1 MTLLEQLE
9 TKVLLERLVIGLE
22 EPVLIKGLGELQ
34 AKIDSGNGGYN
45 VIHGTDFHQQGNELM
60 FTTNDSFGHEKKM
73 QATVIDTIQVNMG
86 GGNIENRPVIEL
98 DIKFGGE
105 DYRKIPFSVSDRSSN
120 TNPILISKGFVENEL
135 EALIDVGAK
144 NISNDGI
151 EVVYGEGFLGTVGSG
166 LLKGAT
172 GLAKGAWDAGKGIAK
187 AGVSAVKNAGDIL
200 QGKQGALS
208 GVKQGLGDTLKAAG
222 GAATGAAVAGL
233 AALGGVG
240 LSMYYLYKG
249 ANGARKLIKAAWAAR
264 IIAQSKKILENDT
277 KQIRTKLNGL
287 SFHKNF
293 TNDETLDTSANIV
306 KLWGLGKVNYEDLA
320 IVPVTSYMMKKGQVD
335 SKLIIKGLETKEKS
349 LQQWLA
355 NNKKAVNA
363 MKQNGQPTNNE
374 QQEQE
379 VFTEA
384 VLLMEEGQAAPAA
397 PTPPTPP
404 TPQPTTPTDATG
416 GQKDETKGQTP
427 TQSPQT
433 QEAEKELE
441 EQTTFLHNLGN
452 FGLWFIPLR
461 SDKAYLENLKKQL
474 AQAQEKLEQIKQSK
488 PENNSTDT
496 DPQLVTQSFEQT
508 GNVLN
513 EMLDYRTAAAM
524 DSQRKE
530 KDDFDNKS
538 HEEKIAEMEKKI
550 KTLQDRI
557 KIGIQPKQKDAY
569 DGAYKII
576 TKGLNIDGILKELF
590 KTSQVDQ
597 NTVQPIV
604 QKLAKECQ
612 KHAQNTGAHWG
623 QGLFCLS
630 WSTMSQDDNAYKA
643 DNFLEGRQFHFFESP
658 QCISLVRTKQA
669 TDQQQQDA
677 WINDKLNSLRNV

>member
-1 MTLLEQLE
+1 
-9 TKVLLERLVIGLE
+9 
-22 EPVLIKGLGELQ
+22 
-34 AKIDSGNGGYN
+34 
-45 VIHGTDFHQQGNELM
+45 
-60 FTTNDSFGHEKKM
+60 
-73 QATVIDTIQVNMG
+73 
-86 GGNIENRPVIEL
+86 
-98 DIKFGGE
+98 
-105 DYRKIPFSVSDRSSN
+105 
-120 TNPILISKGFVENEL
+120 
-135 EALIDVGAK
+135 
-144 NISNDGI
+144 
-151 EVVYGEGFLGTVGSG
+151 
-166 LLKGAT
+166 
-172 GLAKGAWDAGKGIAK
+172 
-187 AGVSAVKNAGDIL
+187 
-200 QGKQGALS
+200 
-208 GVKQGLGDTLKAAG
+208 
-222 GAATGAAVAGL
+222 
-233 AALGGVG
+233 
-240 LSMYYLYKG
+240 
-249 ANGARKLIKAAWAAR
+249 
-264 IIAQSKKILENDT
+264 
-277 KQIRTKLNGL
+277 
-287 SFHKNF
+287 
-293 TNDETLDTSANIV
+293 
-306 KLWGLGKVNYEDLA
+306 
-320 IVPVTSYMMKKGQVD
+320 
-335 SKLIIKGLETKEKS
+335 
-349 LQQWLA
+349 
-355 NNKKAVNA
+355 
-363 MKQNGQPTNNE
+363 MKQNGQSTNE

-384 VLLMEEGQAAPAA
+384 VLLMEEGDATPTPPAA

-404 TPQPTTPTDATG
+404 TPQPTTPTDATA
-416 GQKDETKGQTP
+416 GQKDETKGQTT
-427 TQSPQT
+427 TQSSQT

-474 AQAQEKLEQIKQSK
+474 EQAQEKLEQINQSK
-488 PENNSTDT
+488 PENNSPDT

-538 HEEKIAEMEKKI
+538 HEEQIAEMEKKI

-557 KIGIQPKQKDAY
+557 KIGIQPEQKDAY

-604 QKLAKECQ
+604 QKLAKEFQ

-630 WSTMSQDDNAYKA
+630 WSIMSQDDNAYKA

-658 QCISLVRTKQA
+658 QCISLVRTKQVA
-669 TDQQQQDA
+669 DQQQQDA
-677 WINDKLNSLRNV
+677 WINDKLNSLRNI

>member
-151 EVVYGEGFLGTVGSG
+151 EVVYGEGIGGF
-166 LLKGAT
+166 LKGA
-172 GLAKGAWDAGKGIAK
+172 ASMAGKGLWNTTK
-187 AGVSAVKNAGDIL
+187 GVVKTGASAIKNAGDIL
-200 QGKQGALS
+200 QGKEGAFD
-208 GVKQGLGDTLKAAG
+208 GVKAGLKQGIG
-222 GAATGAAVAGL
+222 GAIGTVGGAIGL
-233 AALGGVG
+233 AAALGVG
-240 LSMYYLYKG
+240 GMYSLYKG

-293 TNDETLDTSANIV
+293 ANDATIDTSANIV

-320 IVPVTSYMMKKGQVD
+320 IVPVTSYMMKKGEVD

-363 MKQNGQPTNNE
+363 MKQNGQSTNNE

-384 VLLMEEGQAAPAA
+384 VLLMEEGDATPTPPVA

-404 TPQPTTPTDATG
+404 TPQPTPTDATA
-416 GQKDETKGQTP
+416 GQKDETKGQTA

-461 SDKAYLENLKKQL
+461 SDKSYLENLKKQL
-474 AQAQEKLEQIKQSK
+474 EQAQEKLEQIKQSK

-538 HEEKIAEMEKKI
+538 HEEQIAEMEKKI

-557 KIGIQPKQKDAY
+557 KIGIQPEQKDAY

-604 QKLAKECQ
+604 QKLAKEFQ

-630 WSTMSQDDNAYKA
+630 WSIMSQDDNAYKA
-643 DNFLEGRQFHFFESP
+643 DNFLEGRQFHFFETP
-658 QCISLVRTKQA
+658 QCISLVRTKNA
-669 TDQQQQDA
+669 VDQQQQDA
-677 WINDKLNSLRNV
+677 WINDKLNSLRNI

>member
-60 FTTNDSFGHEKKM
+60 FTTHDSFGHEKKM
-73 QATVIDTIQVNMG
+73 QATVIDTIEVNMG
-86 GGNIENRPVIEL
+86 GGNIESRPVIEL
-98 DIKFGGE
+98 DIKFAGE
-105 DYRKIPFSVSDRSSN
+105 DYKKIPFSVSDRSSN
-120 TNPILISKGFVENEL
+120 TNPILISKGFVQNEL

-144 NISNDGI
+144 NISNDGVD
-151 EVVYGEGFLGTVGSG
+151 VVYGEGFLGTVGSG

-187 AGVSAVKNAGDIL
+187 AGASAVKNAGDIL

-233 AALGGVG
+233 AALGGLG
-240 LSMYYLYKG
+240 LGMYYLYKG

-293 TNDETLDTSANIV
+293 ANDATVDTSANIV
-306 KLWGLGKVNYEDLA
+306 KLWGLGEVNYEKLA

-349 LQQWLA
+349 LKQWLA

-384 VLLMEEGQAAPAA
+384 VLLMEQGQAA
-397 PTPPTPP
+397 PTPP
-404 TPQPTTPTDATG
+404 TPQPTTPTDATS
-416 GQKDETKGQTP
+416 GQTP
-427 TQSPQT
+427 TPKPDT
-433 QEAEKELE
+433 TAAENELE

-461 SDKAYLENLKKQL
+461 SDKNYLDNLKKQL
-474 AQAQEKLEQIKQSK
+474 EQEQEKLKQIKQSK
-488 PENNSTDT
+488 PENNSTDAN
-496 DPQLVTQSFEQT
+496 PQPVNQSFEQT
-508 GNVLN
+508 GDVLN
-513 EMLDYRTAAAM
+513 EMLDYYHAAAM
-524 DSQRKE
+524 DQERRAKENVDYEKNLEQR
-530 KDDFDNKS
+530 
-538 HEEKIAEMEKKI
+538 IKK
-550 KTLQDRI
+550 LQDEI
-557 KIGIQPKQKDAY
+557 KKGSQPKQKDAY

-576 TKGLNIDGILKELF
+576 TKGLDIDGILNELF
-590 KTSQVDQ
+590 KTSQVSQ
-597 NTVQPIV
+597 STVQPIV
-604 QKLAKECQ
+604 QKLAKEFQ
-612 KHAQNTGAHWG
+612 NHAQNTGAHWA

-630 WSTMSQDDNAYKA
+630 WSAISQDDNAYKA
-643 DNFLEGRQFHFFESP
+643 DNFLEGRQFHFFETP
-658 QCISLVRTKQA
+658 QCISIVRTKNA
-669 TDQQQQDA
+669 EKE
-677 WINDKLNSLRNV
+677 WKNRK

>member
-60 FTTNDSFGHEKKM
+60 FTTNDNFGHEKKM

-151 EVVYGEGFLGTVGSG
+151 EVVYGEGIGGF
-166 LLKGAT
+166 LKGA
-172 GLAKGAWDAGKGIAK
+172 ASMAGKGLWNTTK
-187 AGVSAVKNAGDIL
+187 GVVKTGASAIKNAGDIL
-200 QGKQGALS
+200 QGKEGAFD
-208 GVKQGLGDTLKAAG
+208 GVKAGLKQGIG
-222 GAATGAAVAGL
+222 GAIGTVGGAIGL
-233 AALGGVG
+233 AAALGVG
-240 LSMYYLYKG
+240 GMYSLYKG

-293 TNDETLDTSANIV
+293 ANDATIDTSANIV

-320 IVPVTSYMMKKGQVD
+320 IVPVTSYMMKKGEVD

-363 MKQNGQPTNNE
+363 MKQNGQSTNE

-384 VLLMEEGQAAPAA
+384 VLLMEEGDATPTPPVA

-404 TPQPTTPTDATG
+404 TPQPTTPTDTTG
-416 GQKDETKGQTP
+416 GQKDETKGQTT
-427 TQSPQT
+427 TQKPQT

-461 SDKAYLENLKKQL
+461 SDKAYLNNLKKQL
-474 AQAQEKLEQIKQSK
+474 EQAQEKLEQIKQSK

-538 HEEKIAEMEKKI
+538 HEEQIAEMEKKI
-550 KTLQDRI
+550 KTIQDRI

-590 KTSQVDQ
+590 KTSQVNQ
-597 NTVQPIV
+597 STVQPIV
-604 QKLAKECQ
+604 QKLAKEFQ
-612 KHAQNTGAHWG
+612 KHAQDTGAHWG

-658 QCISLVRTKQA
+658 QCISLIRTKQA